1 MIVVQTISQYDTK
14 EEEVKMDLN
23 NQRKCYVKLDRDTKS
38 DKLYALLGEVI
49 SNDKEMMMMIM
60 MNYFCGMVD

>member
-1 MIVVQTISQYDTK
+1 
-14 EEEVKMDLN
+14 MDLN

-49 SNDKEMMMMIM
+49 SNDKEMMMVIM